1 MLRAIMRPFGL
12 ILILLLLI
20 VGCADAEPDTAVTP
34 VPPTTTPAAQPTVE
48 TAVVVPDRDFVVVA
62 TDAPNKPFTDFD
74 QFGNVIGFDNDL
86 MARLAALVEFE
97 YEFVVTPYEGLLDT
111 LASPANTD
119 FDAVIS
125 NLVIPDELPEN
136 IAYTDP
142 YLEVGQV
149 VVVLADEQGVQSYR
163 DIQPGMAVGVAA
175 NSSGA
180 DAARDVLGLLPTDIV
195 EFDTTTDALQALT
208 DGQVL
213 AAIIDSF
220 TAEHFVNAF
229 PEQIK
234 IAGSDAG
241 RDAWITRKAYGIAVA
256 KQNQE
261 LLDNLN
267 NAIAQA
273 QNDQTIDRL
282 IVAWLIPEES
292 INPGEPR
299 LGTPASELIIGMLAG
314 QVDMDPSSDPDLV
327 DWELKSNTMSGLFTV
342 NGASEIVPMLAVD
355 FPEISDDKLEYTFRL
370 RPGLRFPDGSEFT
383 AEDVKWAIDRSARL
397 GSFLVN
403 SYLKD
408 SNEDNFADDDAVQVI
423 DSLTVKLVLQEPTG
437 YFLSLLATP
446 PYFPVSSEC
455 YQETWDPLST
465 CGGIGPYTIAT
476 WLPNDRMRLKANPE
490 WPGRP
495 SPAFENIQI
504 RFYQDTESMRL
515 SLADFQS
522 IDMAW
527 TGLPFAD
534 VETLRRLDLDEDG
547 AVDFKTWQGTAVFK
561 SYIIFEQ
568 DTPPWNN
575 PLVRRAVSYAV
586 DREALAQDVFANSR
600 IPLFSPVPTGVPG
613 AVAALPQR
621 DLDMARSL
629 LQQAGYS
636 ETRPLAITLWY
647 NNDAHYTPLEAAYA
661 EAIKAQLEE
670 TGIFQVTLASEVWET
685 YRAQLGQCNYPA
697 YLLGWPTPGD
707 PANFLDMTSW
717 TDFFI
722 QNTDT
727 GFCSNYENTR
737 MTQLNAQALAETDP
751 EQRMSLYAQIQTLW
765 AEDLP
770 TLDLLQEPRFAISL
784 NKVDGVT
791 VDGLGLMHYELLT
804 KSGG

>member
-1 MLRAIMRPFGL
+1 MSRFTRPL
-12 ILILLLLI
+12 WAYLVILLL
-20 VGCADAEPDTAVTP
+20 VAGCANDGPETAVTP
-34 VPPTTTPAAQPTVE
+34 IPPTATPAAQPTAG
-48 TAVVVPDRDFVVVA
+48 TAAAAPIRDFVVVA
-62 TDAPNKPFTDFD
+62 TDAPNLPYTDFD
-74 QFGNVIGFDNDL
+74 TFGNVIGFDNDL
-86 MARLAALVEFE
+86 LARLAALAEFE

-119 FDAVIS
+119 FDAVIA
-125 NLVIPDELPEN
+125 NLVIPDDPPQN
-136 IAYTDP
+136 ITYTNP

-149 VVVLADEQGVQSYR
+149 VVALVDEQGVQSYR

-175 NSSGA
+175 NSSGS
-180 DAARDVLGLLPTDIV
+180 DAARDVLNLSPTDIV

-208 DGQVL
+208 DGQVS
-213 AAIIDSF
+213 AVIIDSY

-234 IAGSDAG
+234 IAGSEAG

-256 KQNQE
+256 GHNQE
-261 LLDNLN
+261 LLDKLN
-267 NAIAQA
+267 DAIAQA
-273 QNDQTIDRL
+273 QSDQTIDRL
-282 IVAWLIPEES
+282 IVAWLIPEER
-292 INPGEPR
+292 IDPGEPR
-299 LGTPASELIIGMLAG
+299 LGTPASELIIGILAA
-314 QVDMDPSSDPDLV
+314 QVNMDPSSDPDLV
-327 DWELKSNTMSGLFTV
+327 DWELKINTMSGLFTV
-342 NGASEIVPMLAVD
+342 NGASEIAPMLAAD
-355 FPEISDDKLEYTFRL
+355 FPEISEDKLEYTFRL

-383 AEDVKWAIDRSARL
+383 AEDVKWAVDRSARL

-408 SNEDNFADDDAVQVI
+408 SNEDSFADEDAVQVI
-423 DSLTVKLVLQEPTG
+423 DLLTVKITLQEPTG

-446 PYFPVSSEC
+446 PYFPISSEC
-455 YQETWDPLST
+455 YLETWDPSSA

-476 WLPNDRMRLKANPE
+476 WSPDDRMRLKANPE

-504 RFYQDTESMRL
+504 RFYQDAESMRR
-515 SLADFQS
+515 SLAEFQS

-527 TGLPFAD
+527 TGLPYAD
-534 VETLRRLDLDEDG
+534 AAELSRLDLDEDG
-547 AVDFKTWQGTAVFK
+547 VVDFKSWQGTAAFK

-568 DTPPWNN
+568 ETPPWNDAR
-575 PLVRRAVSYAV
+575 VRRAAAYAV
-586 DREALAQDVFANSR
+586 DREALAQDVFANGR

-613 AVAALPQR
+613 SAAVFPQR

-636 ETRPLAITLWY
+636 EARPLAITLWY

-670 TGIFQVTLASEVWET
+670 TGIFQVTLASEVWDA

-697 YLLGWPTPGD
+697 YLLGWPTPGR
-707 PANFLDMTSW
+707 PASYLDMTSW

-722 QNTDT
+722 QNTDA
-727 GFCSNYENTR
+727 GFCSNYESAQ
-737 MTQLNAQALAETDP
+737 MDQLAALALAETNT
-751 EQRMSLYAQIQTLW
+751 EQRNALYAQIQTLW

-770 TLDLLQEPRFAISL
+770 TLDLLQEPRYALSL
-784 NKVDGVT
+784 DKVDGVT